1 MGTKNLNFEFH
12 VEMPNTKGSQN
23 KLEIFPPTDV
33 KTGYKDIVINILIS
47 ARTDK

>member
-1 MGTKNLNFEFH
+1 MWKCQTPK
-12 VEMPNTKGSQN
+12 VARI